1 MLIFSI
7 SCGHAH
13 VLEYPMEDPFINI
26 DNVHVRLHLAL
37 HSHCKPR

>member
-7 SCGHAH
+7 FCRHAH
-13 VLEYPMEDPFINI
+13 VLEYPMEDPFIKI